1 MSRTPLGG
9 IRVLDLTKV
18 LAGPLCTQSLADL
31 GAEIIKVE
39 PPVTGDETRHWPPQ
53 RGGEGA
59 VFLSVNRNKRSLALD
74 LKSSQGLAVFKRLAA
89 GCDVVVESF
98 GTGVVDR
105 LGVDYDAVRQVRPD
119 IVYCSIS
126 GFGRTGPLRDAPGYD
141 VILQAYSGIMAM
153 TGEEGS
159 GAIRIPISPVD
170 QTTGLHAYGAI
181 VAALFER
188 QKTGGGCRIEVSLYE
203 SAVALLSYSLQIYW
217 EKGTLPVKNGSGHES
232 LCPYQAFETADQP
245 ILLGI
250 ANDRLW
256 GRFCQDAGMPEA
268 AMDPRFSANPARV
281 ANKAET
287 VSLVQSVLRTR
298 SGKDWVA
305 AMRAAGVPCAPIN
318 TFDDLMADP
327 HLAERGMFPDW
338 QKNGQDRVR
347 SVAYPVTLDGGKM
360 PIRMPPPA
368 LGEHSTAILQE
379 FGLDPAEI
387 ADLAA
392 AGVVAT

>member
-1 MSRTPLGG
+1 MSRTPLSG

-31 GAEIIKVE
+31 GAEVIKVE
-39 PPVTGDETRHWPPQ
+39 PPGTGDETRHWPPQ
-53 RGGEGA
+53 RDGEGA

-74 LKSSQGLAVFKRLAA
+74 LKSPEGLAVFNRLVA
-89 GCDVVVESF
+89 GCDVMVESF
-98 GTGVVDR
+98 GTGVVER
-105 LGVDYDAVRQVRPD
+105 LGVDYDAVRRVRPD

-153 TGEEGS
+153 TGEEDS
-159 GAIRIPISPVD
+159 GPIRIPISPVD

-181 VAALFER
+181 LAALFDR
-188 QKTGGGCRIEVSLYE
+188 RKTGQGCRIEVSLYE
-203 SAVALLSYSLQIYW
+203 SAVALLGYSLQIYW

-256 GRFCQDAGMPEA
+256 ARFCQDAGLPDA
-268 AMDPRFSANPARV
+268 ATDPRFRTNPARV

-287 VSLVQSVLRTR
+287 VRLVQAVLRGR
-298 SGKDWVA
+298 PGKEWVA

-318 TFDDLMADP
+318 TLGDLMADP
-327 HLAERGMFPDW
+327 HLAERGMFTGW
-338 QKNGQDRVR
+338 QKDGQDRVR
-347 SVAYPVTLDGGKM
+347 SVAYPVTLDGSKM
-360 PIRMPPPA
+360 AVRMPPPA
-368 LGEHSTAILQE
+368 LGEHSTAILRE
-379 FGLDPAEI
+379 FGFDPAEI
-387 ADLAA
+387 AGLAA

>member
-1 MSRTPLGG
+1 MARAPLRG

-39 PPVTGDETRHWPPQ
+39 PLGMGDETRHWPPQ

-74 LKSSQGLAVFKRLAA
+74 LKSPEGLAVFKRLIA
-89 GCDVVVESF
+89 GCDVLVESF
-98 GTGVVDR
+98 GTGVVER
-105 LGVDYDAVRQVRPD
+105 LGVDYDAMRQIRPD
-119 IVYCSIS
+119 VVYCSIS

-153 TGEEGS
+153 TGEAGS
-159 GAIRIPISPVD
+159 GPIRIPISPVD
-170 QTTGLHAYGAI
+170 QTTGLHAFGAI
-181 VAALFER
+181 LAALFDRE
-188 QKTGGGCRIEVSLYE
+188 KTGQGARIEVSLYE
-203 SAVALLSYSLQIYW
+203 SAVSLLSYSLQIYW
-217 EKGTLPVKNGSGHES
+217 EKGTLPEKNGSGHES

-256 GRFCQDAGMPEA
+256 GKFCREAGLPDAAE
-268 AMDPRFSANPARV
+268 DPRFRTNPARV
-281 ANKAET
+281 ANKEET

-298 SGKDWVA
+298 SGKEWVT
-305 AMRAAGVPCAPIN
+305 AMRACGVPCAPIN
-318 TFDDLMADP
+318 TFSDLMDDP
-327 HLAERGMFPDW
+327 HLAERGMFTGW
-338 QKNGQDRVR
+338 QKEGQDRVR
-347 SVAYPVTLDGGKM
+347 SVAYPVTLDGEKM
-360 PIRMPPPA
+360 PVRLPPPS
-368 LGEHSTAILQE
+368 LGENSAAILQE
-379 FGLDPAEI
+379 FGFAPAEI
-387 ADLAA
+387 DGLVA

>member
-1 MSRTPLGG
+1 MVRVPLRG
-9 IRVLDLTKV
+9 IKVLDLTKV

-39 PPVTGDETRHWPPQ
+39 PLGTGDETRHWPPQ
-53 RGGEGA
+53 HGGEGA

-74 LKSSQGLAVFKRLAA
+74 LKSAKGLAVFNRLVA
-89 GCDVVVESF
+89 GCDVLVESF
-98 GTGVVDR
+98 GTGVVER

-153 TGEEGS
+153 TGEAGS
-159 GAIRIPISPVD
+159 GPIRIPISPVD

-181 VAALFER
+181 LAALFDR
-188 QKTGGGCRIEVSLYE
+188 QKTGQGVRIEVSLYE
-203 SAVALLSYSLQIYW
+203 SAVSLLSYSLQIYW
-217 EKGTLPVKNGSGHES
+217 EKGTLPEKNGSGHES

-256 GRFCQDAGMPEA
+256 GKFCQDAGLLEA
-268 AMDPRFSANPARV
+268 ANDPRFRTNPARV
-281 ANKAET
+281 ANKEET

-298 SGKDWVA
+298 SGKAWVT

-318 TFDDLMADP
+318 TFDDLMADS
-327 HLAERGMFPDW
+327 HLAERGMFTEW
-338 QKNGQDRVR
+338 QKDGQDRVR
-347 SVAYPVTLDGGKM
+347 SVAYPVTLNGEKM
-360 PIRMPPPA
+360 PVRLPPPS
-368 LGEHSTAILQE
+368 LGEHSAVILHE
-379 FGLDPAEI
+379 FGFEPAEI
-387 ADLAA
+387 DGLIA
-392 AGVVAT
+392 AGVVTT